1 MTEQAKD
8 SYEAPSVE
16 QVDVEDQPAITA
28 AGIFNSDNV

>member
-1 MTEQAKD
+1 MSEHPTD